1 MAEPGLD
8 ASNKVVENLVS
19 AFVHTLHAVKSSEYL
34 ARATHGEEH
43 VRSIVVAFDELDGAE
58 RDRVAQVLT
67 QLWDAFAER
76 FDGISGFLSARFP
89 ERDAYLKQLDVAS
102 ERMACHRHWAPH
114 YHQATVLMLAYV
126 KVITQQQ
133 SLESRVA
140 EAVQRG
146 RVLSR
151 EAPQPPLQQRQIG
164 QAEPDGAQQP
174 TEPVSEPRL
183 PYSDVNDTPVCQG
196 ATAQIVA

>member
-34 ARATHGEEH
+34 TRAKHGEEH
-43 VRSIVVAFDELDGAE
+43 VRSIVVAFDALDGAE

-89 ERDAYLKQLDVAS
+89 ERDAYLKQLDVAC

-114 YHQATVLMLAYV
+114 YHQATVMMLAYV
-126 KVITQQQ
+126 KAITHQQ

-164 QAEPDGAQQP
+164 QAECDAARQP
-174 TEPVSEPRL
+174 PEPEPRL
-183 PYSDVNDTPVCQG
+183 PYSDVNDTPVCHG
-196 ATAQIVA
+196 AAAQIVA